1 MSRASQKV
9 VSRQRALDIL
19 ETRLS
24 KLQKLAREND
34 LDLSDDALRT
44 QLRSILI
51 GRLERGHTIAEDA
64 IIEILRNAHATS
76 ADTALTTGE
85 IKRKLRLSITPLTI
99 LNLMAER
106 GELMSSKGGRP
117 FQLIRDDASGKLLG
131 GESAR
136 NLLDSRIE
144 SLAELANR
152 SPEVR
157 RLLRRQGKGLTRFD
171 AANLRHLADLETYN
185 MWVEELHRNGLGR
198 SLKALSP
205 IWLRTS
211 SKWWLPES

>member
-1 MSRASQKV
+1 MSRVSQKV
-9 VSRQRALDIL
+9 VSRERALQIL

-24 KLQKLAREND
+24 KLQKLARENH
-34 LDLSDDALRT
+34 LDLSDETLKN

-51 GRLERGHTIAEDA
+51 GGLERGHTIAEDA
-64 IIEILRNAHATS
+64 IIDILRNAHATS

-85 IKRKLRLSITPLTI
+85 IKRKLGLSITPLTI
-99 LNLMAER
+99 LKLMAER
-106 GELMSSKGGRP
+106 GELMSSTGGRP
-117 FQLIRDDASGKLLG
+117 FQLIRDDASGKLLA

-144 SLAELANR
+144 SLADVANR

-157 RLLRRQGKGLTRFD
+157 RLLRRQGRGVTKFD
-171 AANLRHLADLETYN
+171 VANLRDLVDLETYN
-185 MWVEELHRNGLGR
+185 MWVEQLHRNGLGR
-198 SLKALSP
+198 SLKTLSP
-205 IWLRTS
+205 IWFRTS